1 MSSSSYLRA
10 AFVYC
15 ADGVWIEMQKA
26 YYIMQKGSFTL
37 YYNLK
42 LCFLL
47 LFLFTRLC
55 SVYLFFYFTADII
68 VVVEK
73 NSQQHNSIVC
83 TLTLCIHFSISLVFI
98 FFLYFE
104 VYTCLSNHKLALQYN
119 GNCNGVAWI
128 SSNDAMLLSLL
139 TLAFLFVCV
148 SAGNRRR

>member
-55 SVYLFFYFTADII
+55 SVYLFFLFHCRYHSSRWEKFTAAQFHRMH
-68 VVVEK
+68 
-73 NSQQHNSIVC
+73 SH
-83 TLTLCIHFSISLVFI
+83 TLYTLLYLARIY

>member
-1 MSSSSYLRA
+1 
-10 AFVYC
+10 
-15 ADGVWIEMQKA
+15 
-26 YYIMQKGSFTL
+26 MQKGSFTL

-98 FFLYFE
+98 FSFILKFTLVCLTINWHYNTMAIAMVQRE
-104 VYTCLSNHKLALQYN
+104 YPPTMRCCCLS
-119 GNCNGVAWI
+119 
-128 SSNDAMLLSLL
+128 LLSL
-139 TLAFLFVCV
+139 FVCLCICRKQKEIKRGIMNNFLKPLRV
-148 SAGNRRR
+148 Q